1 MNSLLNHKLD
11 NERVLIRVDFNVPIE
26 NGKIMGDFRIRS
38 ALPTIKHCL
47 EGGASVPYIDK
58 LLHFSAFLIL
68 TLFMDLSI
76 KRPLPFNKAAVIF
89 LIMYAFFIELVQ
101 YFLPYRSAEV
111 FDFVADLLGILVY
124 LYFAPKINIRHT
136 R

>member
-1 MNSLLNHKLD
+1 MIRIYRFVFLFLLLFISYAS
-11 NERVLIRVDFNVPIE
+11 VT
-26 NGKIMGDFRIRS
+26 
-38 ALPTIKHCL
+38 PT

-76 KRPLPFNKAAVIF
+76 KNPLLFNKIAIIF
-89 LIMYAFFIELVQ
+89 LILYAFLIELVQ

-111 FDFVADLLGILVY
+111 FDFISDLLGVLAY
-124 LYFAPKINIRHT
+124 LYFAPNINIRHT